1 MMTQDIS
8 SQDIGAPEDNALVKD
23 VVDEVA
29 GYVEDYKDRE
39 RTPWQKLFPT
49 RQQRQIEMA
58 KYKTVKE
65 RYNYQIQAVQI
76 AHQAQL
82 QAIQEMYN
90 DFLIK
95 GKAKIRKDRSEFF
108 QQQYEQLMRTLSQK
122 SLDFTAQMDAS
133 YQQLASVKVD
143 KLRDRQEALIDTI
156 AESYY
161 ATVGKLIY
169 NFQRILDEEI
179 HSPGM
184 PGPGSMPND

>member
-1 MMTQDIS
+1 MAQDIRT
-8 SQDIGAPEDNALVKD
+8 QEVGAPEENALVRE
-23 VVDEVA
+23 VTEEVA
-29 GYVEDYKDRE
+29 GYVEDFRDRE

-49 RQQRQIEMA
+49 RQQRQIELA

-65 RYNYQIQAVQI
+65 RYEYQIRAVQI

-90 DFLIK
+90 DFLVK

-108 QQQYEQLMRTLSQK
+108 QHQHEQLMRVLAQK
-122 SLDFTAQMDAS
+122 SQEFTAQ
-133 YQQLASVKVD
+133 LAANYKQVEGIDVE
-143 KLRDRQEALIDTI
+143 KLRERQEALIDTI

-161 ATVGKLIY
+161 TTVGKLIY

-184 PGPGSMPND
+184 PQAGPSPE